1 MGIVTS
7 ASLAG
12 CVLCPRLAA
21 HRLVVQREFPHYH
34 ARPVGSWGSPRARI
48 LIVGLAP
55 GLHGAYRTGKAFV
68 GDASGRFL
76 FEALH
81 SSGLATEPE
90 PENARLINVQITNA
104 VKCLPPA
111 NSPITAEVSTCVR
124 YLRSEIE
131 TFCPLGA
138 IKPRAILSLG
148 GVAFRAVGQVLGQKG
163 AEFKHARIQ
172 VEKNLLHIAS
182 FHPSRLNVNT
192 KRLTREML
200 MDVLVQAK
208 DFVET

>member
-1 MGIVTS
+1 M
-7 ASLAG
+7 
-12 CVLCPRLAA
+12 
-21 HRLVVQREFPHYH
+21 QREFPQYH
-34 ARPVGSWGSPRARI
+34 AKPVGSWGNSRARI

-81 SSGLATEPE
+81 SVGLASDPE
-90 PENARLINVQITNA
+90 PENARLMNAQITNA
-104 VKCLPPA
+104 VKCLPPS
-111 NSPITAEVSTCVR
+111 NSPLTAEVSTCTR
-124 YLRSEIE
+124 FLQSEIK

-138 IKPRAILSLG
+138 IRPRAIVSLG
-148 GVAFRAVGQVLGQKG
+148 GVAFSAVGKVLGQKG
-163 AEFKHARIQ
+163 TRFKHAR
-172 VEKNLLHIAS
+172 VEVERNLLHIAS

-192 KRLTREML
+192 KRLTLEML
-200 MDVLVQAK
+200 MDVLVEAK

>member
-1 MGIVTS
+1 M
-7 ASLAG
+7 
-12 CVLCPRLAA
+12 A
-21 HRLVVQREFPHYH
+21 HRLVVQREFPQHH
-34 ARPVGSWGSPRARI
+34 ARPVGSWGNSRARI

-81 SSGLATEPE
+81 SSGLASDPE
-90 PENARLINVQITNA
+90 PENTRLLNVQITNA
-104 VKCLPPA
+104 VKCLPPS
-111 NSPITAEVSTCVR
+111 NSPITAEVATCTR
-124 YLRSEIE
+124 YLESEIK

-138 IKPRAILSLG
+138 IRPRAIVSLG
-148 GVAFRAVGQVLGQKG
+148 GVAFSAVRKVLGQKSTG
-163 AEFKHARIQ
+163 FKHAR
-172 VEKNLLHIAS
+172 VEVERNLLHIAS

-208 DFVET
+208 GFVET